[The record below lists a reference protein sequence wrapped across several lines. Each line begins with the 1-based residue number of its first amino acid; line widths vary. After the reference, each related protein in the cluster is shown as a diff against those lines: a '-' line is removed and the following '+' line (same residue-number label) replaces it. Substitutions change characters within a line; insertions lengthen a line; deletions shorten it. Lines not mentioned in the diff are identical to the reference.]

1 MSRDRSSL
9 TKNSQLN
16 CLIRASLIFIL
27 IWHHFY
33 FFLHCGKHHFVKRD
47 TEARPR
53 YLVPHCSLAPLV
65 PLPPS
70 SDLPSSFP
78 LCFSAKNPH
87 FEEAPAVLHA
97 NRRSTPII
105 DVGKQGARDTSPD
118 KNQTRDTNITYVFQ
132 ACSWASLLLFQA
144 TIARSCAVPC
154 RLSRPNKWPS
164 RCIRPAGG
172 KRRNP
177 SNPRLPLF
185 TQL

>member
-1 MSRDRSSL
+1 MESTTLSKETLR
-9 TKNSQLN
+9 
-16 CLIRASLIFIL
+16 
-27 IWHHFY
+27 
-33 FFLHCGKHHFVKRD
+33 
-47 TEARPR
+47 
-53 YLVPHCSLAPLV
+53 LVPAILYPIAPLQEWALV

-185 TQL
+185 TQLWKLPPQNPKPNLSGETRKGREKKKRQN